1 MTGTLDY
8 KQQQNNL
15 IIMKSPCRCMY
26 RVTPNNYHQNVVII
40 YLQKYDPCWLGGLLS
55 IVVEQEILG
64 WEED

>member
-1 MTGTLDY
+1 MTATLDY

-26 RVTPNNYHQNVVII
+26 RVAPNNYHQNVVII

>member
-1 MTGTLDY
+1 
-8 KQQQNNL
+8 
-15 IIMKSPCRCMY
+15 MY

-40 YLQKYDPCWLGGLLS
+40 YLQKYDPCWRGGLLS

>member
-1 MTGTLDY
+1 
-8 KQQQNNL
+8 
-15 IIMKSPCRCMY
+15 MKSPCRCMY